1 MWCHGMPTAHP
12 CWVLDGRCTLGALA
26 HDLLLSEQTR
36 SFITRNLES
45 LFYSAWA
52 FMLLPAWAHTH
63 NHTHT
68 QNWSAFWF
76 EARAE
81 WGSRSIFAQFNT
93 TVIEILS
100 ISGPQN
106 MHWFFYFFFFVSG
119 ALFPPNETNFFLV
132 ARPKKNLLPIVWK
145 RLDYLWL
152 RKDSYTK
159 WGFLDCVS
167 VRACLVYCK
176 HVCSCELHSRRK
188 AWKWLYRYKLVYPP
202 TVLQI
207 RWRVKRNKT
216 KMRWVIFD
224 SANHLFKPVFS
235 PTGGLQSTMY
245 WAAETVAANAKQVVR
260 FNKKN
265 KQIFWMIYE

>member
-1 MWCHGMPTAHP
+1 MWCHGMPTVHP

-52 FMLLPAWAHTH
+52 FMLLPACTHTH

-68 QNWSAFWF
+68 QTWSAFWF

-106 MHWFFYFFFFVSG
+106 MHWFFFFFVSG
-119 ALFPPNETNFFLV
+119 TLFPPNKTYFFWLQD
-132 ARPKKNLLPIVWK
+132 PLNHLPPYA
-145 RLDYLWL
+145 LFG
-152 RKDSYTK
+152 KDWIIYDLE
-159 WGFLDCVS
+159 GFIHQMRILG
-167 VRACLVYCK
+167 L
-176 HVCSCELHSRRK
+176 CEQHSRRK
-188 AWKWLYRYKLVYPP
+188 AWKGLYRYKLVYPP

-207 RWRVKRNKT
+207 RCGVKRNKT
-216 KMRWVIFD
+216 RMRRVIFD
-224 SANHLFKPVFS
+224 SANHLFKPVFLPLVGCRNS
-235 PTGGLQSTMY
+235 G
-245 WAAETVAANAKQVVR
+245 R
-260 FNKKN
+260 
-265 KQIFWMIYE
+265 